1 MSYTNNGFDREV
13 VEGMGEEVEGGDK
26 WVTEIRENR
35 YSPTE
40 RGLDKE
46 VNGPVMTRGTKEN
59 ICVIGS
65 GDFGRALAGRLATA
79 GYKVT
84 IASRDPERNRSLIP
98 SGVEISGLSG
108 AAHADLVIV
117 AVPKDF
123 YHTLPANHLTGKV
136 VVDVSNRS
144 SVRRNA
150 TESQAE
156 YLARLF
162 PNSFVVKSFNVLS
175 AYSLES
181 GGLQGSKQVFVA
193 GDEASAR
200 DLVSGV
206 VRGAGFTPVDL
217 GGLSAAW
224 AIEDIPVAVF
234 PQWRIPF
241 YIHLAIFVFLYFLSF
256 VRFQI
261 CWPITW
267 SSDGSFLWYLW
278 NHIPMDNMN
287 KTLAVHALITLAICY
302 LPGVL
307 AGWLQI
313 YRGTKYSRFPAW
325 LDNWLKMRKQLG
337 LLMLFAASIHACLSV
352 AYMSPTYQ
360 GIVYGD
366 PVEASVYV
374 MEGEGWGPKTE
385 SLNRT
390 TVKVFG
396 TEKMKWRGECFLMTG
411 VFGFSLVVLLGIT
424 SLPSVTATLSWK
436 EFAFVQ
442 SGLGWTAMIFLCA
455 HDMFYG
461 WPYMN
466 HPSCGMPSS
475 FQYALYIPFLTILMK
490 LPLVLPPLSTHLAR
504 IRAGYVRAGK
514 QKDTA
519 KKEET
524 V

>member
-1 MSYTNNGFDREV
+1 MSYSNSGFDREV
-13 VEGMGEEVEGGDK
+13 VEGDNK
-26 WVTEIRENR
+26 WVTEITKNR
-35 YSPTE
+35 HSPTE
-40 RGLDKE
+40 RVLDKE
-46 VNGPVMTRGTKEN
+46 VNGMMGSSKEN
-59 ICVIGS
+59 ISVIGS
-65 GDFGRALAGRLATA
+65 GDFGRALAGRLAMA

-84 IASRDPERNRSLIP
+84 IASREPDRNRTLIP
-98 SGVEISGLSG
+98 SGVELSSLSSV
-108 AAHADLVIV
+108 AHADLVIV
-117 AVPKDF
+117 AVPRDF
-123 YHTLPANHLTGKV
+123 YHTLPIRLLAGKV

-144 SVRRNA
+144 SVRRTS

-156 YLARLF
+156 YLASLI
-162 PNSFVVKSFNVLS
+162 PDSSVVKSFNVLS

-206 VRGAGFTPVDL
+206 VRGLGFTPVDL
-217 GGLSAAW
+217 GGLSAART
-224 AIEDIPVAVF
+224 IEDIPVAVF
-234 PQWRIPF
+234 PQWRIPL
-241 YIHLAIFVFLYFLSF
+241 YIHLAIFSFLYLLSF

-261 CWPITW
+261 CWPLTW
-267 SSDGSFLWYLW
+267 STDGSFLWYLW

-287 KTLAVHALITLAICY
+287 KTLAVHALVTLAICY

-313 YRGTKYSRFPAW
+313 YRGTKYTRFPAW

-366 PVEASVYV
+366 PVIASVHV

-385 SLNRT
+385 SLNKT
-390 TVKVFG
+390 TVKIFG

-490 LPLVLPPLSTHLAR
+490 LPLVLPPLSNHLTR
-504 IRAGYVRAGK
+504 IRAGYVRTGK
-514 QKDTA
+514 QKD
-519 KKEET
+519 KVKQEET